1 MKKPKL
7 AICASAAVYDRAIPL
22 SDQVAELGFEV
33 ILPATAQAMK
43 SRGAANTEAAVD
55 WSQIADKYEYKA
67 ELIRGHF
74 DVITDADA
82 VLVMNLEK
90 DGKPDYIGGNV
101 LMEMTL
107 AFYLHKPIYVYGSV
121 PKDSP
126 LIDEILGMQP
136 IFLNSSLDRLQDLL

>member
-1 MKKPKL
+1 MKKIKL
-7 AICASAAVYDRAIPL
+7 AICASAATYSRVIPL
-22 SDQVAELGFEV
+22 SDQVSQLGFEV
-33 ILPATAQAMK
+33 ILPATAEAMK
-43 SRGAANTEAAVD
+43 SRGAANTEVAVD
-55 WSQIADKYEYKA
+55 WSQIADRYGYKA

-74 DVITDADA
+74 DVITGADA

-101 LMEMTL
+101 LMEMTV
-107 AFYLHKPIYVYGSV
+107 AFFLHKPIYVYGSA

-136 IFLNSSLDRLQDLL
+136 IFLNSKLDSLRSLL